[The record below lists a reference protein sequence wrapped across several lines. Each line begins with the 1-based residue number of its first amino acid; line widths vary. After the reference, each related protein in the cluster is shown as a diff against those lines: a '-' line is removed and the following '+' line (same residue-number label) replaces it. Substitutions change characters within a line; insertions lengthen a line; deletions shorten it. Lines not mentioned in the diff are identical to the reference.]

1 VLVADEEL
9 LAEIEVLPGGEFV
22 YVTSEWDASLRVVRT
37 ADLQV
42 VAGIPFYA
50 GWWGGTGGGRLVS
63 SPDGEYVYATYY
75 RGDYLAAV
83 RTADEVVVDS
93 LPLGGEDMTSI
104 AISPDGHRL
113 FVAIGDDT
121 GYILAVRLPDLLV
134 EDTIFI
140 PDMSVYITSMR
151 ASPDGTRLYAA
162 NPADAC
168 VLSIRLMDHAIEW
181 QAPSDLADGP
191 GALVLHPT
199 GNPLYVLNEEWIW
212 VHESGTGSIIDSM
225 EFTPF
230 WNADIAPDG
239 SRLYVTCGGLDSN
252 GGVAVVQT
260 PDNEVRRIIDMP
272 HHVYDVAP
280 SPDGQKLYVA
290 GENGKLYVLGR

>member
-1 VLVADEEL
+1 M
-9 LAEIEVLPGGEFV
+9 
-22 YVTSEWDASLRVVRT
+22 
-37 ADLQV
+37 
-42 VAGIPFYA
+42 
-50 GWWGGTGGGRLVS
+50 S

-93 LPLGGEDMTSI
+93 LPLGGEDMTSV

-162 NPADAC
+162 NSADAC
-168 VLSIRLMDHAIEW
+168 VLSIRLTDHAIEW
-181 QAPSDLADGP
+181 QAPSDLDDEP

-199 GNPLYVLNEEWIW
+199 GNPLYILNEEWIW
-212 VHESGTGSIIDSM
+212 VHESGTGSVIDSI

-239 SRLYVTCGGLDSN
+239 SCLYVTCGGLDSN
-252 GGVAVVQT
+252 GGIAVVQT

-272 HHVYDVAP
+272 DHVYDVAP